1 MVCVSLPPSVTM
13 GRWRRG
19 RWRQRFN
26 RSRQRFTGGVHQL
39 EGTVSRWISLRWR
52 RRCKMKESHT
62 HIMDEGGYWHSL
74 NDLLKRWQEASSQGR
89 FDLQVIEALEARFE
103 QYCHAQILR
112 HLADSVRV

>member
-1 MVCVSLPPSVTM
+1 MDFIALASEI
-13 GRWRRG
+13 
-19 RWRQRFN
+19 QDE
-26 RSRQRFTGGVHQL
+26 GVP
-39 EGTVSRWISLRWR
+39 
-52 RRCKMKESHT
+52 T

-103 QYCHAQILR
+103 QYCHAQILQ

>member
-1 MVCVSLPPSVTM
+1 MDFIALASEM
-13 GRWRRG
+13 
-19 RWRQRFN
+19 QDE
-26 RSRQRFTGGVHQL
+26 GVPH
-39 EGTVSRWISLRWR
+39 T
-52 RRCKMKESHT
+52 HT
-62 HIMDEGGYWHSL
+62 HIMDERGYWHSL